1 LATEPS
7 IIEEFQASAK
17 VVLLV
22 NQLKKALYRVAE
34 LTVENQELKAELAK
48 RQGG

>member
-1 LATEPS
+1 MATEN
-7 IIEEFQASAK
+7 IIEEYQATVK

-34 LTVENQELKAELAK
+34 LTVENAELKAELAK
-48 RQGG
+48 RG